1 MKSRGDKKGCF
12 HFPFCGLLYL
22 YCIMMHHQLHT
33 KLCKDMYDKMK
44 KSLEERKDEKMSVTE
59 HKKQAPKEVRCK
71 IVTISDTRTEETDK
85 SGQLLHE
92 LLKEAGHTVTSY
104 EIVKDDKES
113 IQQAVLAGYHRE
125 DVDVV
130 LTNGGTGI
138 TKRDVTIEAVSALLD
153 KEIVGFGELFR
164 MISYLEDIGSSAMLS
179 RAIGGTIGRKV
190 VFSMPGSSGA
200 VRLAMNKLILP
211 ELGHITFE
219 LHRQ

>member
-1 MKSRGDKKGCF
+1 
-12 HFPFCGLLYL
+12 
-22 YCIMMHHQLHT
+22 MHHQLHT

>member
-1 MKSRGDKKGCF
+1 
-12 HFPFCGLLYL
+12 
-22 YCIMMHHQLHT
+22 
-33 KLCKDMYDKMK
+33 
-44 KSLEERKDEKMSVTE
+44 MSVTE

-71 IVTISDTRTEETDK
+71 IVTISYTRTEETDK

-92 LLKEAGHTVTSY
+92 LLKEAGHKVTSY
-104 EIVKDDKES
+104 AIVKDDKES
-113 IQQAVLAGYHRE
+113 IQQAVLAGYHKE